1 MKKQRKFS
9 TEELEGFCKQIGMVL
24 KSGISL
30 NEGVYML
37 LEEVEDKKTKEVL
50 EKMNECL
57 KDNETFYHAMKA
69 TGAFPRYLLSMV
81 HIGEKSGKLEEVL
94 DAMVAYYDR
103 ETSLKES
110 IRNVIAYPMIMFAM
124 IAVILL
130 VLVLKILPMFQNVFR
145 NLNVDVASSSS
156 RVMRVGMAT
165 GEAVAIVA
173 LVILAVA
180 IGLLIWYRTEGGQR
194 ILKKWSGSFFVT
206 KKTARLMAIGKFVS
220 SMSVMISS
228 GMDSEESLNMAKD
241 VVEDPKIQ
249 KQVEQCYK
257 AVKDRKSLAEA
268 LKESKLVTG
277 MQGRMIGV
285 AEKSG
290 LTEEVFKDIS
300 KQYDE
305 KITSQLGS
313 MCTKLETTL
322 VLSLSLIVGAILISI
337 MLPLISIITAIG

>member
-1 MKKQRKFS
+1 MKKQRKFT
-9 TEELEGFCKQIGMVL
+9 TEELGGFCKQVAMVL

-30 NEGVYML
+30 DEGVYML
-37 LEEVEDKKTKEVL
+37 LEEVEDKRTKEVL
-50 EKMNECL
+50 EKMDEML
-57 KDNETFYHAMKA
+57 KDNETFHNAMKE
-69 TGAFPRYLLSMV
+69 TDAFPRYLLSMV

-94 DAMVAYYDR
+94 EAMVVYYER
-103 ETSLKES
+103 ESSMKES

-156 RVMRVGMAT
+156 RVMRVGMVT
-165 GEAVAIVA
+165 GEVVAIVA
-173 LVILAVA
+173 LIILVVVA
-180 IGLLIWYRTEGGQR
+180 GLLLWYHTDGGEKV
-194 ILKKWSGSFFVT
+194 LKKWSGSFFAT

-228 GMDSEESLNMAKD
+228 GMDPEESLDMARE
-241 VVEDPKIQ
+241 VVEGTKVQ
-249 KQVEQCYK
+249 KKVEKCYEG
-257 AVKDRKSLAEA
+257 VKERKSLAES
-268 LKESKLVTG
+268 LRESKLVTG
-277 MQGRMIGV
+277 MQGRMLGV

-290 LTEEVFKDIS
+290 LTEEVLNDIS
-300 KQYDE
+300 RQYDE
-305 KITSQLGS
+305 QITGQLSS

-337 MLPLISIITAIG
+337 MLPLVSIITAIG